1 MFWRR
6 WKACRCFDDGEGEE
20 ARPWFRV
27 HKTWNDG
34 CGAVV
39 TMHGSGRTYRIEGCA
54 RKSDYM
60 IRGADDGAIMAA
72 VERKQT
78 SAGVVLGEDVLA
90 LTVGSGMDHLLA
102 LGLVV
107 VCGLMNRRL

>member
-1 MFWRR
+1 M
-6 WKACRCFDDGEGEE
+6 
-20 ARPWFRV
+20 RPWFRV
-27 HKTWNDG
+27 HKTWRDG

-39 TMHGSGRTYRIEGCA
+39 TMHGSGKTTYMIEGCSRS
-54 RKSDYM
+54 RKSDYR
-60 IRGADDGAIMAA
+60 IRGADADGAVVAA
-72 VERKQT
+72 VGRKRT
-78 SAGVVLGEDVLA
+78 SSGIVLGEDVLA

>member
-1 MFWRR
+1 MFRR
-6 WKACRCFDDGEGEE
+6 WEVCRCSDDGEEE

-27 HKTWNDG
+27 HKTWKDG

-39 TMHGSGRTYRIEGCA
+39 RMHGSGRTYKLEGCS
-54 RKSDYM
+54 RKSDYR
-60 IRGADDGAIMAA
+60 IRSADDGAIVAA
-72 VERKQT
+72 VGRKRT
-78 SAGVVLGEDVLA
+78 SAGVVLGKDVLA
-90 LTVGSGMDHLLA
+90 LTVGSGTDHLLA